1 MHHSIQFIL
10 QQIINLPQNIHHLM
24 PCNFQYLKLNI
35 IIYNQKINYFKNRFL
50 YCKYSSFRNLYI
62 H

>member
-24 PCNFQYLKLNI
+24 PCYFQYLKLNI
-35 IIYNQKINYFKNRFL
+35 IIYNQKINYF
-50 YCKYSSFRNLYI
+50 
-62 H
+62 